1 LSLLI
6 RFAIKIS
13 IPLRNYDATDR
24 ELIAVL
30 RKDGRAPI
38 AKLAEILNVS
48 RGTVQNRLD
57 RLLESGAL
65 LGFTIR
71 VREDFD
77 PDSVRAVMMI
87 EVAGKST
94 SQVIRRLRGI
104 PELQKIHTTNG
115 SWDLVTEILATS
127 LGEFD
132 RVLRDVRETSGVLNS
147 QTSILLSSV

>member
-1 LSLLI
+1 MWRMSKDK
-6 RFAIKIS
+6 RPN
-13 IPLRNYDATDR
+13 PLRNYDATDR

-30 RKDGRAPI
+30 R
-38 AKLAEILNVS
+38 
-48 RGTVQNRLD
+48 QNRLD

-115 SWDLVTEILATS
+115 SWDL
-127 LGEFD
+127 
-132 RVLRDVRETSGVLNS
+132 
-147 QTSILLSSV
+147 

>member
-1 LSLLI
+1 MWRMSKDK
-6 RFAIKIS
+6 RPN
-13 IPLRNYDATDR
+13 PLRNYDATDR

-147 QTSILLSSV
+147 LATFLKSLVVV